1 MSHQLRVPVEVVVV
15 IVDYVADDI
24 KTLQNVAPTCQAPL
38 CSGSPVCLN
47 GRTQHAR
54 LASFAV
60 AAPRLQLRGA
70 MLNWIYPESKPTVLR

>member
-54 LASFAV
+54 LASFEELL
-60 AAPRLQLRGA
+60 RLQPRGA